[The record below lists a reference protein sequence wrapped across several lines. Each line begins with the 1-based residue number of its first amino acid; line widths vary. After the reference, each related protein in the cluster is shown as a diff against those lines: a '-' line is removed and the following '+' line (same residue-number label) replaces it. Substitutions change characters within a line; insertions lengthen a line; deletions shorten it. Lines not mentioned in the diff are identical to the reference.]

1 MGTNDFIHQLIDLG
15 ATPFAPNWI
24 VDVRAIARGHV
35 LQGCCV
41 PEGGQA

>member
-15 ATPFAPNWI
+15 AARFAPNWI
-24 VDVRAIARGHV
+24 VDVRAVARGLV
-35 LQGCCV
+35 LQGC